1 MVTSA
6 SALSFP
12 THVTFYLV
20 VHVLLALLLY
30 VLPCSLL
37 YRFLRSLSPSALS
50 LLPLLPLSPPPLFLL
65 HRRLSF
71 DRYAALRTS
80 PLRAVRRLY
89 QSLAVLN
96 VAYRIEMLH
105 ASLAPPAPAHEPLPG
120 SGSLLRRILAEG
132 PDTYQRK
139 ASNVVQ
145 VRSLLALVAGTVA
158 EAGAGCVLDVGA
170 GKALLTRAVWEA
182 LGRRVACVALDSRA
196 GGARDEFYDPGGGEG
211 GGKWERVVADVRHL
225 ASAVLPVV
233 PSGPRTVAVT
243 KHLCGGATDS
253 SLRTLVAGELG
264 ERIGGVVLAP
274 CCHQKCRFAEYC
286 ALRWLQE
293 SGFCTTHR
301 GVRGGE
307 ECNDW
312 KT

>member
-1 MVTSA
+1 MSA
-6 SALSFP
+6 EQGETGVAARRR
-12 THVTFYLV
+12 
-20 VHVLLALLLY
+20 VHAHGCMCHL
-30 VLPCSLL
+30 
-37 YRFLRSLSPSALS
+37 
-50 LLPLLPLSPPPLFLL
+50 PPLRTDI
-65 HRRLSF
+65 RRAVLV
-71 DRYAALRTS
+71 Y
-80 PLRAVRRLY
+80 VRRLRPR
-89 QSLAVLN
+89 AHVHGF
-96 VAYRIEMLH
+96 VPAG
-105 ASLAPPAPAHEPLPG
+105 APPVPNHPR
-120 SGSLLRRILAEG
+120 LRL
-132 PDTYQRK
+132 
-139 ASNVVQ
+139 
-145 VRSLLALVAGTVA
+145 
-158 EAGAGCVLDVGA
+158 
-170 GKALLTRAVWEA
+170 
-182 LGRRVACVALDSRA
+182 
-196 GGARDEFYDPGGGEG
+196 
-211 GGKWERVVADVRHL
+211 
-225 ASAVLPVV
+225 VV

>member
-1 MVTSA
+1 
-6 SALSFP
+6 
-12 THVTFYLV
+12 
-20 VHVLLALLLY
+20 
-30 VLPCSLL
+30 
-37 YRFLRSLSPSALS
+37 
-50 LLPLLPLSPPPLFLL
+50 
-65 HRRLSF
+65 
-71 DRYAALRTS
+71 
-80 PLRAVRRLY
+80 
-89 QSLAVLN
+89 
-96 VAYRIEMLH
+96 
-105 ASLAPPAPAHEPLPG
+105 
-120 SGSLLRRILAEG
+120 
-132 PDTYQRK
+132 
-139 ASNVVQ
+139 
-145 VRSLLALVAGTVA
+145 
-158 EAGAGCVLDVGA
+158 
-170 GKALLTRAVWEA
+170 
-182 LGRRVACVALDSRA
+182 
-196 GGARDEFYDPGGGEG
+196 
-211 GGKWERVVADVRHL
+211 VADVRHL

-286 ALRWLQE
+286 ARRWLQE